1 MSLKFNVLIVVQ
13 FQRYCQQEAIEN
25 LDKSVLTFGSIE
37 ITFNWNGFVSLSWHI
52 FVLFWNLSK
61 GHIWQLRDVSSN
73 CDELRWLQG
82 TFMTFLKAATFGICY
97 RVFSE
102 IASIQSGFTAH
113 GGDTSLST
121 GWVDLTYF

>member
-1 MSLKFNVLIVVQ
+1 MEEAVL
-13 FQRYCQQEAIEN
+13 EP
-25 LDKSVLTFGSIE
+25 L
-37 ITFNWNGFVSLSWHI
+37 
-52 FVLFWNLSK
+52 K

-73 CDELRWLQG
+73 CAELRWLQG

-121 GWVDLTYF
+121 GWVDLTYFGKDIEEMKYGNFFKDLHSRKKI